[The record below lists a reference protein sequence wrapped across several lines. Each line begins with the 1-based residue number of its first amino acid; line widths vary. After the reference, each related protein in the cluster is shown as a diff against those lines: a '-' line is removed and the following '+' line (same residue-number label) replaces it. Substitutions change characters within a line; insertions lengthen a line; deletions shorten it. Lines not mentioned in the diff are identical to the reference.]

1 MSLLIKDQVM
11 AAQTPVQWSTE
22 QRGTLD
28 GFFLG
33 GFSSGK
39 QQLFVA
45 LSFISCNCLFVE
57 EELENKNF
65 VFLQIKICIQIPHYA
80 SPPNF
85 FSRNSFCATFKF
97 QELIHNN
104 LTVQDMCENLLDNFK
119 RNAINW
125 VYSELL

>member
-1 MSLLIKDQVM
+1 M
-11 AAQTPVQWSTE
+11 AAQTPVQWSTRTE
-22 QRGTLD
+22 RNSGWI
-28 GFFLG
+28 FLG

-57 EELENKNF
+57 EELQNKNF
-65 VFLQIKICIQIPHYA
+65 AFLQIKICIQIPHYA

-85 FSRNSFCATFKF
+85 FLQNSFCATFKF

-104 LTVQDMCENLLDNFK
+104 LTVQDMCENLLDNLK